1 MKNVKQKSFLA
12 NAISPSIIRISYG
25 RSSSISLAVSVALK
39 GSWGEDGGR
48 EAEDD

>member
-1 MKNVKQKSFLA
+1 MSNKKVFWQMPF
-12 NAISPSIIRISYG
+12 PSRLLESHMG
-25 RSSSISLAVSVALK
+25 GVLLRISLAVSVALK